1 MSMAKIIKFV
11 IPLLLGLIFFNP
23 FYSTAQVN
31 YNAKKDRHAESIDR
45 QEERRIEKNRRAK
58 EKHKRSLRRQNSRA
72 NDHRMREAKKQQH
85 KAQAYSVERDIKSR
99 RAEKEHSKPTPEE
112 RLVMKIEKKK
122 AKEDAK
128 KDKLAQKEQK
138 KILKNYHKK
147 VSGAGKDIGSKKK
160 VYKRMKKSK
169 RTANKNNK
177 R

>member
-1 MSMAKIIKFV
+1 MIAIIF
-11 IPLLLGLIFFNP
+11 IPN
-23 FYSTAQVN
+23 YSTAQVN
-31 YNAKKDRHAESIDR
+31 YTAKKDRHAESIDR
-45 QEERRIEKNRRAK
+45 QEERRIEKSHRAN
-58 EKHKRSLRRQNSRA
+58 ERHKNSLKRQNSRESA
-72 NDHRMREAKKQQH
+72 QRSKQAHKQAH
-85 KAQAYSVERDIKSR
+85 KAQSYSVERDIKSR

-112 RLVMKIEKKK
+112 RLVLKIEKQK

-128 KDKLAQKEQK
+128 KDKLAEKEHR

-147 VSGAGKDIGSKKK
+147 VSGAGKDIGNKKK